1 MEDNKK
7 LRGFIRINKVRAYLL
22 VKNIKSLL
30 KKQERRRAKK

>member
-7 LRGFIRINKVRAYLL
+7 PRGFIRINKVRAYLL

-30 KKQERRRAKK
+30 KKQERRRVKK